1 MFGLVLAPLVWL
13 IAIDRTVSFQMT
25 RTKTT
30 MITTTVLRGDH
41 ALVTMLPIKE
51 MRCSFPVLHFSA
63 SGSTNDSNDEAETVV
78 STPSQSTKAATTSTS
93 QLELLQPF
101 LPAADPNY
109 RNTGEVGKNRFI
121 VSREGDP
128 TLEELSSENILKIVQ
143 IDSSDL
149 EVNTLVWKCL
159 GYRFENG
166 TWNNSKCFPNWKE
179 KYPDPPDLIGMQRI
193 YEPEID
199 KVSLRA
205 NQALVRSIPLEYKQS
220 LKQFLVPLG
229 WKGYKYAELTPNKT
243 RRAQCANWLLF
254 YRENLFGYTV
264 EELRQRREQKQL
276 QQQKQQEPAPSETVH
291 SRPDENE
298 PEWKPPVREVF

>member
-1 MFGLVLAPLVWL
+1 MIRSVFALLVWL
-13 IAIDRTVSFQMT
+13 IAIHHVMSFRMT
-25 RTKTT
+25 RTKAT
-30 MITTTVLRGDH
+30 LHRRDH
-41 ALVTMLPIKE
+41 DLIMMLPIRK
-51 MRCSFPVLHFSA
+51 
-63 SGSTNDSNDEAETVV
+63 SGCFLPALYFTATGITNESNDELESSV
-78 STPSQSTKAATTSTS
+78 STPPQPSSSTTTTTITP

-101 LPAADPNY
+101 LPAADPSY
-109 RNTGEVGKNRFI
+109 RNTGEVGKNRFL

-128 TLEELSSENILKIVQ
+128 TLDELSSENILKIVK

-166 TWNNSKCFPNWKE
+166 AWNNSKGFPNWKE
-179 KYPDPPDLIGMQRI
+179 KYPEPPDLIGMQRI

-254 YRENLFGYTV
+254 YREHLFGYTV

-276 QQQKQQEPAPSETVH
+276 QQPPSPTQPSQTGT

-298 PEWKPPVREVF
+298 SDWKPPVREVF